1 MLYYFKKDKNTTEMH
16 KKRFVQCTEKVLWL
30 IEHVR
35 SGIQS
40 FMLEISRWTIFH
52 CQIDQ
57 LKLIAV
63 NSNINWEQSMLHHGG
78 DSSQN
83 ILRISKSDIENH
95 LYQLGYIH
103 GFYVWVPH
111 KLSKNLLN
119 HISAYDSLLKHNE
132 DIPLLKQIVTGNEKW
147 LLGNNVQWNRS
158 WGKWNEPLPTTPK
171 AGLDPKKVVVCIW

>member
-1 MLYYFKKDKNTTEMH
+1 MWQLSYQCSFKKKTSQNWWILYSCFNIEGGRKKKCFWHIMLYYFKKDKNTTEMH

-95 LYQLGYIH
+95 LYQLGYVIH
-103 GFYVWVPH
+103 FDVWLSH
-111 KLSKNLLN
+111 KLSEKTFLL
-119 HISAYDSLLKHNE
+119 
-132 DIPLLKQIVTGNEKW
+132 
-147 LLGNNVQWNRS
+147 S
-158 WGKWNEPLPTTPK
+158 WSHFCMQFST
-171 AGLDPKKVVVCIW
+171 